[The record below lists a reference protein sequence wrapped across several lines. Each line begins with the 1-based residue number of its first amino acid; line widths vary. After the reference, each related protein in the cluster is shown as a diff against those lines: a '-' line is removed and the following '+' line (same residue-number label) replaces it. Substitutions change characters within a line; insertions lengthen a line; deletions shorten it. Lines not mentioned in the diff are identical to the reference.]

1 MDLDRRVL
9 LTAPWCWPPPQ
20 SRGRDLLVDAL
31 GPAPTLA
38 PGRAPAVTV
47 RGEAVTLWCLDVGAG
62 SAAPFRD
69 APGFSRMPLGR
80 TAQASWRAACL
91 ALPRSL
97 PVLWRRVCDAGRDLP
112 VGTFLRSHRD
122 ASGLE
127 ERERV
132 LEGSSFGLTFFL
144 QLATRVLDLPL
155 PGDVLA
161 VAAIDEHGRTSPV
174 DALGARITS
183 LATLAPSIRRIVVCA
198 SQAAEA
204 RAAAGDGI
212 EIVSVACAADA
223 LSALLEGSLPDRLV
237 AAGTDADHRAELVE
251 AFFRQ
256 ALTGRAA
263 AIDWSPIERGATMAL
278 REWPLVD
285 DQEYRLQ
292 FAAAVAARHD
302 RGVGELPLPDEMTS
316 PHAWLERQPA
326 PVRFTLLTHLVR
338 QSAEAGTPPWP
349 KTEALAV
356 RALPPRFEDALRPHL
371 TLMAAL
377 ARLWAIT
384 GREVTALVLDRRLAR
399 AFAEAFAEAEVAGPL
414 AEIFRLAGVL
424 HDRGAFEDADDLREQ
439 VLTAGG
445 FGLLGAP
452 HVELARARALLML
465 GRLDDAVLDTLAD
478 LARDPGAALHV
489 RGSAARWFVRALR
502 ERRHDDSAA
511 QQLAR
516 LEQEAAAAGEAIGA
530 AGADPAARAGSAAPP
545 GAIAERYVVL
555 AHLDAA
561 IAASDSARAATLIAR
576 LGKLDPGPVG
586 HLLSVSRDP
595 AYIATRY
602 PR

>member
-31 GPAPTLA
+31 GPAPALE
-38 PGRAPAVTV
+38 PGRAPEVSV
-47 RGEAVTLWCLDVGAG
+47 RGESATLWCLDAGAT

-69 APGFSRMPLGR
+69 APGFSRAPLGPVAR
-80 TAQASWRAACL
+80 ASWRAACL
-91 ALPRSL
+91 ALPRTL
-97 PVLWRRVCDAGRDLP
+97 PVLWRRVYDYSRELP
-112 VGTFLRSHRD
+112 SGTFLRSHREVPNLD
-122 ASGLE
+122 D
-127 ERERV
+127 RERV
-132 LEGSSFGLTFFL
+132 LEGATFGLTFFL
-144 QLATRVLDLPL
+144 LLASRVINQAL

-161 VAAIDEHGRTSPV
+161 AAGIDEQGRTLPV
-174 DALGARITS
+174 EGLGSRLSGLTAM
-183 LATLAPSIRRIVVCA
+183 APSIRRVLVCA

-204 RAAAGDGI
+204 QATASAAGV
-212 EIVSVACAADA
+212 EIIPVTSGADA
-223 LSALLEGSLPDRLV
+223 LAAVFESALSDHLV
-237 AAGTDADHRAELVE
+237 AAGTDADHRGELVE

-256 ALTGRAA
+256 ALMGRGTAR
-263 AIDWSPIERGATMAL
+263 DWSPIERGATMAL
-278 REWPLVD
+278 REWPLDD
-285 DQEYRLQ
+285 DQAYRLQ

-302 RGVGELPLPDEMTS
+302 RGGGELPLPDEMRS
-316 PHAWLERQPA
+316 PHAWLQRQPA
-326 PVRFTLLTHLVR
+326 PLRFTLLTHLVR
-338 QSAEAGTPPWP
+338 QSAESGTPSWP
-349 KTEALAV
+349 KTEALAL
-356 RALPPRFEDALRPHL
+356 RALPTRFEDALRPHL

-452 HVELARARALLML
+452 HVELARARALVML
-465 GRLDDAVLDTLAD
+465 GRLEDSVLDTLSA
-478 LARDPGAALHV
+478 LAGDTNASEHV
-489 RGSAARWFVRALR
+489 RGSASRWFVRALR
-502 ERRHDDSAA
+502 ARRHDDTAA
-511 QQLAR
+511 ERLAR
-516 LEQEAAAAGEAIGA
+516 FEQEAG
-530 AGADPAARAGSAAPP
+530 D
-545 GAIAERYVVL
+545 ERYVVL

-561 IAASDSARAATLIAR
+561 IAAGDAERAASFVAR

-586 HLLSVSRDP
+586 HLLAVSTDP